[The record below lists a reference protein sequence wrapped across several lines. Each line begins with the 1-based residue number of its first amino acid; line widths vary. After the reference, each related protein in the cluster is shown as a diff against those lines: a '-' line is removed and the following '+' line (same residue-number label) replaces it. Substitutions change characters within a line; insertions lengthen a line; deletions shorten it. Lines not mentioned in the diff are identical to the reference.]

1 MESKRSRTGVDHT
14 LHVVHRHYKRRPQ
27 RVTFDKERRW
37 KCAKRKWG
45 SLMCSVHPSRQTHT
59 HTHPPSPNAGWQGK
73 VPAPEQMLRAVC
85 ERRVTPALLRH
96 STFSLVHGPHVQC
109 PAELQLPPPPPS
121 WPRGG
126 LAVFQASHLRLLRHL
141 GSSHRP
147 ETRSHFSLTHIICMH
162 EVSSFI

>member
-1 MESKRSRTGVDHT
+1 M
-14 LHVVHRHYKRRPQ
+14 HRHYKRRQQ
-27 RVTFDKERRW
+27 RVTFDKERRR

-45 SLMCSVHPSRQTHT
+45 SLMCAVHPSRQTHT
-59 HTHPPSPNAGWQGK
+59 HTRQTRAGQGK

-85 ERRVTPALLRH
+85 ERRVTPALLCC
-96 STFSLVHGPHVQC
+96 STFSLVSGPHVQC
-109 PAELQLPPPPPS
+109 PAELQLPAPPPS

-126 LAVFQASHLRLLRHL
+126 LAVSQASHLRLLRHL

-162 EVSSFI
+162 EVWSFI

>member
-14 LHVVHRHYKRRPQ
+14 LHDVHKHYKRRQQ
-27 RVTFDKERRW
+27 RVMFDKERRW

-45 SLMCSVHPSRQTHT
+45 SLMCAVHPSRQTR
-59 HTHPPSPNAGWQGK
+59 AGQGK

-85 ERRVTPALLRH
+85 ERRVTPALLRR

-109 PAELQLPPPPPS
+109 PAEQQLPAPS
-121 WPRGG
+121 PFWPRGG
-126 LAVFQASHLRLLRHL
+126 LAVFQASHLHLLRHL
-141 GSSHRP
+141 GSSRRP
-147 ETRSHFSLTHIICMH
+147 ETQSHFSLTHIICMH